1 MRHTMHIGR
10 NQTDPTFTPNTQQ
23 IMAQVTLTVNNQT
36 VTIDGEIATLSYILS
51 NLNYTSPDQQ
61 TVKVVEEDPIKFVD
75 FFKSELEGNIKGGK
89 LFVSELER
97 LYHTG
102 KGYRAMIRLYHDLVN
117 KGTKG
122 WAKRRQLLLTTSAIW
137 RYVFKTNA
145 AKSKLRY
152 QIEAVIECED
162 CGEFATA
169 MVRKMKKEKLWV

>member
-1 MRHTMHIGR
+1 
-10 NQTDPTFTPNTQQ
+10 
-23 IMAQVTLTVNNQT
+23 MAQVTLTVNNQS
-36 VTIDGEIATLSYILS
+36 VTIDGEVATLSYILS
-51 NLNYTSPDQQ
+51 NLNYSAPDQQ

-75 FFKSELEGNIKGGK
+75 FFKSELESNIKGGK

-97 LYHTG
+97 LYHQG

-117 KGTKG
+117 KGTTG

-152 QIEAVIECED
+152 QIEAITECED